1 MAHLLGAWAPS
12 SAPAVAVSALSWA
25 SSLPLAG
32 RVAFAAGWLIAIV
45 GALEALAALVQAA
58 GEGACGRGRVCCCG
72 SGARPRIRDSAARLS
87 AFSWLDAAYSLINK
101 ATTALFV
108 WHAAAFAAHGG
119 CSWALPAA
127 TPAAAAAFALGAVVD
142 VAALFVAY
150 DAFYYWLHRALHAP
164 ALYGAIHKH
173 HHRQT
178 SPFRGNADAINVHPI
193 EFALGEYLHLAAAAL
208 VRPHAASLLLFV
220 LAGGVLASLNH
231 TRFDA
236 RLASLWQVR
245 WHDVHHAR
253 NTRANYS
260 QYTSLWDRL
269 FGSFVPYAES
279 DAAAELRKAA

>member
-1 MAHLLGAWAPS
+1 MTQLLGAWAP
-12 SAPAVAVSALSWA
+12 APSVVTAALAWA
-25 SSLPLAG
+25 ASLPLAG
-32 RVAFAAGWLIAIV
+32 RAAFAAAWVCAIA
-45 GALEALAALVQAA
+45 GALEALAAAVQAA
-58 GEGACGRGRVCCCG
+58 GEGACGRGLCCCG
-72 SGARPRIRDSAARLS
+72 SGARPRIRDSAARLA
-87 AFSWLDAAYSLINK
+87 AFAWADVAYSGVNK

-178 SPFRGNADAINVHPI
+178 SPFRGNADAINVHPV